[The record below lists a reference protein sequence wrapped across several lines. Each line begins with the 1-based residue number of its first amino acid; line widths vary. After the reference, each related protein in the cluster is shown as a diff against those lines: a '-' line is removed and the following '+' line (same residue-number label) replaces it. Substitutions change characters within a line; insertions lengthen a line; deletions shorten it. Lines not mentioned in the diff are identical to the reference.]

1 MISGIWQKR
10 SWVLVLAV
18 SLVLACGGGSS
29 LDSNHQTEAG
39 LANSSPQ
46 RIIAIAPS
54 VTEMLFELGLGD
66 RVVGVGDYAKWPP
79 EAAGK
84 PKLGGLFDAR
94 LEVIAGLKPDLAVL
108 LPSEERLR
116 ANLEKMGVEVL
127 TVRSDSIADV
137 EEMAGLIGKRCDA
150 TEVADAFLDRWSTQ
164 LAPRDREEP
173 VRMLLSVT
181 RVAGSMAD
189 VLVAGPGTFLDELLQ
204 RLGMVNVV
212 ADAQMAYPQV
222 GLEEIILR
230 HPQVVIELQAT
241 PGNYDELVLDWTT
254 VVSGTSLTEICV
266 QVIAGNHV
274 LIPGPRLPRL
284 LHELEEAV
292 AECVTSP

>member
-1 MISGIWQKR
+1 M
-10 SWVLVLAV
+10 LAMG
-18 SLVLACGGGSS
+18 LALACGGDAGPDAHDS
-29 LDSNHQTEAG
+29 LLKESADTV
-39 LANSSPQ
+39 PQ

-54 VTEMLFELGLGD
+54 VTEMLFELGLGE

-79 EAAGK
+79 ETAGK

-94 LEVIAGLKPDLAVL
+94 LETIAGLQPDLAVL

-116 ANLEKMGVEVL
+116 INLEGMGVEVL

-137 EEMAGLIGKRCDA
+137 EEMAGLIGERCGAQDA
-150 TEVADAFLDRWSTQ
+150 AEAFLDRWSVQ
-164 LAPRDREEP
+164 LAPRTQEDPSR
-173 VRMLLSVT
+173 VLLSVT
-181 RVAGSMAD
+181 REPGHMAD

-204 RLGMVNVV
+204 RLGMINVV

-230 HPQVVIELQAT
+230 HPEIVIELQAS
-241 PGNYDELVLDWTT
+241 PGNYDELPRDWAT
-254 VVSGTSLTEICV
+254 VATGTAVSEVCV
-266 QVIAGNHV
+266 RVIAGNHV

-284 LHELEEAV
+284 LQELEEAI
-292 AECVTSP
+292 AECVVSP